1 MQRSF
6 QFNHNYLTLFDA
18 NLKEYGIDPS
28 DSNHKVHVNE
38 LYYSNF
44 EKYKR
49 KFVTK
54 TPNDLTNWD
63 RKRIIFHQTRV
74 QSLNIRPQISVLE
87 SLKEIILDRIDDI
100 LYDPDDFKEF
110 EENET

>member
-63 RKRIIFHQTRV
+63 R
-74 QSLNIRPQISVLE
+74 
-87 SLKEIILDRIDDI
+87 IDDI

-110 EENET
+110 ELNENET